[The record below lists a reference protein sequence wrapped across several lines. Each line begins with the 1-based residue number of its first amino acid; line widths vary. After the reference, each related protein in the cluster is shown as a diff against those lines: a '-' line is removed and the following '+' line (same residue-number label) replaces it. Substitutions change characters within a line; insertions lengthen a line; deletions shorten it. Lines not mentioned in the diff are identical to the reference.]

1 MNQHTLERR
10 PERLLVLAPV
20 GRDAALIGRAL
31 DRAGLAVTVCRDV
44 GALCAEID
52 AGDAGAAL
60 LTEEALTKSALPAL
74 EGALARQPP
83 WSDLPLLVATDA
95 RVATRAQGGLGL
107 GLSIVRNLVEQHG
120 GTISVES
127 RADTARSKGSGPS
140 VGPTG
145 TTFELRF
152 KML

>member
-1 MNQHTLERR
+1 M
-10 PERLLVLAPV
+10 P
-20 GRDAALIGRAL
+20 GR
-31 DRAGLAVTVCRDV
+31 T
-44 GALCAEID
+44 
-52 AGDAGAAL
+52 
-60 LTEEALTKSALPAL
+60 
-74 EGALARQPP
+74 
-83 WSDLPLLVATDA
+83 W
-95 RVATRAQGGLGL
+95 L